1 MKKFFYVLLV
11 LICISFILTV
21 QGCNFS
27 KNSTGNRQLAGK
39 QKVQAEDWLHSADL
53 LYNVKDY
60 SFALEYY
67 KKVVKYYPGT
77 KYASEAQKKMDE
89 IQSTKIN

>member
-11 LICISFILTV
+11 LICVSFVLTV
-21 QGCNFS
+21 QGCSSS
-27 KNSTGNRQLAGK
+27 KNSISNRQLAGK
-39 QKVQAEDWLHSADL
+39 QKTQAEDWLYSANL

-60 SFALEYY
+60 SFAVKYY

-77 KYASEAQKKMDE
+77 KYASEARKKIDE
-89 IQSTKIN
+89 IQSTKNN